1 MGEIRVMQGL
11 KVKDLSSYRQPVVTP
26 VRCFFGPWQYNL
38 ILQGKGP
45 EVFTEEIAG
54 HRVRFLQVR
63 VSSTESV
70 YVGWPVEETANG

>member
-1 MGEIRVMQGL
+1 MQGL
-11 KVKDLSSYRQPVVTP
+11 KVKDLSTYRQPVDGYPGEVL
-26 VRCFFGPWQYNL
+26 FGPWQYNL

-45 EVFTEEIAG
+45 EVFTEEVAG

-70 YVGWPVEETANG
+70 YVGWPVEETADG